1 MQLDLSEK
9 QLSRIKKM
17 VETGKEALSRQYE
30 VESQVS
36 ADRLAYTVAQ
46 NNSNQALTS
55 LKQMLQIEPSG
66 YFDILI
72 PDLDKLVLTD
82 KNFSTDSVYYI
93 ASQILPRLKA
103 IDYELQATKKQIAAA
118 RGNLAPGVSLGG
130 ALFTGY
136 YEVISETA
144 TGQAS
149 FADQLRNNNSQ
160 AVFMSVNIP
169 IFNNYTTGRNI
180 KLAKIRK
187 NDAEL
192 RLELEKNDLYSEIEN
207 ACMDYNRGRDEYS
220 AASANLEYNMK
231 SFTAVEKKFESGLVD
246 VTDYSAAKTNLF
258 SAETNVLRTK
268 LQLMIRKATIQFY
281 TSGEFESRY
290 FE

>member
-1 MQLDLSEK
+1 
-9 QLSRIKKM
+9 
-17 VETGKEALSRQYE
+17 
-30 VESQVS
+30 
-36 ADRLAYTVAQ
+36 
-46 NNSNQALTS
+46 
-55 LKQMLQIEPSG
+55 MLQIEPSG

-72 PDLDKLVLTD
+72 PDLDNLVLTD
-82 KNFSTDSVYYI
+82 KNFNTDSVYYI
-93 ASQILPRLKA
+93 ASQTLPRLKA

-118 RGNLAPGVSLGG
+118 RGHLAPGVSLGG

-136 YEVISETA
+136 YKVISETA
-144 TGQAS
+144 TEQAS

-207 ACMDYNRGRDEYS
+207 ACMDYNRVKDEYS

-268 LQLMIRKATIQFY
+268 LQLLIRKATIQFY
-281 TSGEFESRY
+281 TSGEYESRY
-290 FE
+290 FEE